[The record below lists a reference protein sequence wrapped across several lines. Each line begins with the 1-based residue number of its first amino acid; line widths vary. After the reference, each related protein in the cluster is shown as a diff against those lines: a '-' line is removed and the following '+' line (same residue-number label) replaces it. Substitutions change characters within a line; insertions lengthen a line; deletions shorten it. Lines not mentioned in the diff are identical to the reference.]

1 MKSSRTIQ
9 LVFGVVI
16 VLFGLLLA
24 ACQDA
29 APGSPTPFP
38 TLPATVLTQT
48 GAPVEATLTELAANP
63 ALYKDELVTV
73 TGLFNRQPLLVCEG
87 EANLSPA
94 TWSLVE
100 EGVTV
105 LADGLDQQVRSLLPE
120 NLTMTA
126 QGRLR
131 LWSGLVGCGKQAQ
144 EQQVWYLDVTRIL
157 SPSPLTQAT
166 LTPDG
171 FEVAVIETGEQTI
184 ETPQPTNQTAETP
197 VEDAETAEITATI
210 AVDAQPTQ
218 VAEVPTAE
226 ETTADAAA
234 SPTATQAGQSAAV
247 TPLSTTEANVEATA
261 TVSGT
266 ASATPQVTPGTPTA
280 TPMGGATPTTGAG
293 LTTPTPSSGEVV
305 QMGDI
310 LDLDEE
316 IGSAVLPAG
325 RIHSYTIEIF
335 EDEAFSVSAIA
346 PVPADLVLSA
356 RLNGETIVDRQ
367 NLAAAGATESLD
379 TSLLNQ
385 EGTYEIWV
393 ATENGAA
400 AEYAIVAFFDDDFT
414 IVFNG
419 FLTPGQP
426 RSNVSAG
433 LDETHYWFFTGT
445 SGQTATLSLTTG
457 SANDGLMDIY
467 GPGAEYLDTADDG
480 FEGEDETITFGLPVT
495 GLYAVAV
502 SDIDYAP
509 MTYTILLTL
518 Q

>member
-1 MKSSRTIQ
+1 
-9 LVFGVVI
+9 
-16 VLFGLLLA
+16 
-24 ACQDA
+24 
-29 APGSPTPFP
+29 
-38 TLPATVLTQT
+38 
-48 GAPVEATLTELAANP
+48 
-63 ALYKDELVTV
+63 
-73 TGLFNRQPLLVCEG
+73 
-87 EANLSPA
+87 
-94 TWSLVE
+94 
-100 EGVTV
+100 
-105 LADGLDQQVRSLLPE
+105 
-120 NLTMTA
+120 
-126 QGRLR
+126 
-131 LWSGLVGCGKQAQ
+131 
-144 EQQVWYLDVTRIL
+144 
-157 SPSPLTQAT
+157 
-166 LTPDG
+166 
-171 FEVAVIETGEQTI
+171 
-184 ETPQPTNQTAETP
+184 
-197 VEDAETAEITATI
+197 
-210 AVDAQPTQ
+210 
-218 VAEVPTAE
+218 
-226 ETTADAAA
+226 
-234 SPTATQAGQSAAV
+234 
-247 TPLSTTEANVEATA
+247 
-261 TVSGT
+261 
-266 ASATPQVTPGTPTA
+266 
-280 TPMGGATPTTGAG
+280 
-293 LTTPTPSSGEVV
+293 
-305 QMGDI
+305 MGDI

-325 RIHSYTIEIF
+325 RIHSYTIEVF

-367 NLAAAGATESLD
+367 NLAAAGATETLD

-419 FLTPGQP
+419 FLSSGQA

-445 SGQTATLSLTTG
+445 AGQNATLSLTTG

-480 FEGEDETITFGLPVT
+480 FEGEEEIITFTLPAT